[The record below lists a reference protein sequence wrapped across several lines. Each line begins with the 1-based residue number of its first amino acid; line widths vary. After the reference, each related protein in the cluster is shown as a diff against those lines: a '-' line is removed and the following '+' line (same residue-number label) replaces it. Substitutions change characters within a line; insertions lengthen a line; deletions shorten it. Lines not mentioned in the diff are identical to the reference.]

1 MTTFTQPDYRIIVA
15 VGGGEYVGVVRG
27 CVVFTDP
34 KDGYEMKLFTSW
46 CKGPEDVAMAVK
58 AHREFVADF
67 PRWEKV
73 EK

>member
-1 MTTFTQPDYRIIVA
+1 MRLINSPDYRLLVS

-27 CVVFTDP
+27 CVVFKDP

-46 CKGPEDVAMAVK
+46 CKGPADVAMAIK
-58 AHREFVADF
+58 AHREFVRDF
-67 PRWEKV
+67 PAWEPV

>member
-34 KDGYEMKLFTSW
+34 KDGIRNETVHILVQ
-46 CKGPEDVAMAVK
+46 GP
-58 AHREFVADF
+58 
-67 PRWEKV
+67 
-73 EK
+73 